1 MKIIKPLIKTSG
13 MTLVSRVLG
22 FFRDIL
28 IAASLGA
35 GGIADVFF
43 VAMRFQISSEE
54 FLLKAPSIYL
64 SSLYFQKKK
73 QMMIKK
79 YFLKKSLI
87 SYSGY

>member
-43 VAMRFQISSEE
+43 VAMRFPNIFRRVLAEGTLNISFIPLFS
-54 FLLKAPSIYL
+54 
-64 SSLYFQKKK
+64 KK
-73 QMMIKK
+73 
-79 YFLKKSLI
+79 
-87 SYSGY
+87 